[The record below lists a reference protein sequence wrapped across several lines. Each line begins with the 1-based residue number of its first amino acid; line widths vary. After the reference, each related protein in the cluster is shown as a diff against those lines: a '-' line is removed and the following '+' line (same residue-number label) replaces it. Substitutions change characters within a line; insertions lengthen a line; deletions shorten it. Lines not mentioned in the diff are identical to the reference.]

1 MRIKHVRNNLL
12 RLFLSFSA
20 VFVFNGCDD
29 TEIYH
34 YEDNSFLVPP
44 LVLQTTATNVSSGV
58 IKNLEHQSNIN
69 VNMTTIIN
77 GVEYMGKN
85 ETIECSPSDSI
96 NISYYYSIKDTTN
109 EWSIKSISSDIIA
122 FDWKRQNSTNNFMIE
137 FTVPDMPT
145 GKYPVKCNTNS
156 ELSRN
161 DSQKGG
167 HSVEIE
173 SLFILDLKK
182 E

>member
-1 MRIKHVRNNLL
+1 MLIIV
-12 RLFLSFSA
+12 A
-20 VFVFNGCDD
+20 VISSIGCDD
-29 TEIYH
+29 S
-34 YEDNSFLVPP
+34 DNIITSGNVSLVPP
-44 LVLQTTATNVSSGV
+44 LVLKATISNHTSGV
-58 IKNLEHQSNIN
+58 QQNLEHQSNIN

-77 GVEYMGKN
+77 GVEYKGKN

-96 NISYYYSIKDTTN
+96 NITYYYSIKDTTN

-173 SLFILDLKK
+173 SLFILDLKN